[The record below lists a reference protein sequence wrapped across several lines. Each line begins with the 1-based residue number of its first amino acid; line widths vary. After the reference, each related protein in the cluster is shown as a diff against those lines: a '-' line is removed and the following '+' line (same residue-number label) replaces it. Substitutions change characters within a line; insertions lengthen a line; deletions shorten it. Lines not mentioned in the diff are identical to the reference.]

1 MLRLGNDLGSLTKKD
16 FNAKVFGWD
25 IKEHKSFELPLFI
38 DRQYIALLLLL
49 SSNIYSISSLKI
61 LPL

>member
-49 SSNIYSISSLKI
+49 SSNIYSI
-61 LPL
+61 